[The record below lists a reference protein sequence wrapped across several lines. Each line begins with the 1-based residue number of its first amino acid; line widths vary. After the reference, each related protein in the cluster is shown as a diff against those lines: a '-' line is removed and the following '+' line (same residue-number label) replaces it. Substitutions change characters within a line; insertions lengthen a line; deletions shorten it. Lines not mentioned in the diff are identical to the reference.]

1 MNNKFKL
8 KKGDEVIVLAG
19 KDKGKTGKITKI
31 IPKKM
36 QAIVSEINKVKKM
49 NTKKMSKIRN
59 KAKAILVEWLKTLLN
74 EEEQKKVN
82 VKNVL
87 TLLPNQTHYWQN
99 TTLKLQPWSY
109 KWVVKKLKKDSE
121 LTYDDLNNML
131 QPTEKQIRRQKM
143 IRIPCHFLSSYG

>member
-1 MNNKFKL
+1 
-8 KKGDEVIVLAG
+8 
-19 KDKGKTGKITKI
+19 
-31 IPKKM
+31 
-36 QAIVSEINKVKKM
+36 
-49 NTKKMSKIRN
+49 MSKIRN
-59 KAKAILVEWLKTLLN
+59 KAKAILVEWLKTLLS

-87 TLLPNQTHYWQN
+87 TLLPNQTHYWQD

-143 IRIPCHFLSSYG
+143 IEQGPL

>member
-1 MNNKFKL
+1 
-8 KKGDEVIVLAG
+8 
-19 KDKGKTGKITKI
+19 
-31 IPKKM
+31 
-36 QAIVSEINKVKKM
+36 M

-87 TLLPNQTHYWQN
+87 TLLPNQTHYWQD

-143 IRIPCHFLSSYG
+143 IEQGPL

>member
-1 MNNKFKL
+1 
-8 KKGDEVIVLAG
+8 
-19 KDKGKTGKITKI
+19 
-31 IPKKM
+31 
-36 QAIVSEINKVKKM
+36 
-49 NTKKMSKIRN
+49 MSKIRN

-87 TLLPNQTHYWQN
+87 TLLPNQTHYWQD

-121 LTYDDLNNML
+121 LTYDELNNML

-143 IRIPCHFLSSYG
+143 IEQGPL

>member
-1 MNNKFKL
+1 
-8 KKGDEVIVLAG
+8 
-19 KDKGKTGKITKI
+19 
-31 IPKKM
+31 
-36 QAIVSEINKVKKM
+36 M

-59 KAKAILVEWLKTLLN
+59 KAKAILVEWLKTLLS

-82 VKNVL
+82 VKNIL
-87 TLLPNQTHYWQN
+87 TLLPNQTHYWQD

-131 QPTEKQIRRQKM
+131 QPSEKQIRRQKM
-143 IRIPCHFLSSYG
+143 IEQGPL